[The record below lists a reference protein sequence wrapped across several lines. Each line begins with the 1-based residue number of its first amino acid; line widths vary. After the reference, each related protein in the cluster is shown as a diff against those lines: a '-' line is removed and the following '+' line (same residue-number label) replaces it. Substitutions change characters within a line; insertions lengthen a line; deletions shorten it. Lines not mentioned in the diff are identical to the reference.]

1 MACRGRFS
9 SWGFGSIVLKRPSE
23 REGSMEASERQA
35 VKPVKAAA
43 DAYRGSISMAMSSAT
58 MINSLSSMQDSQ
70 ASIAS
75 VA

>member
-1 MACRGRFS
+1 
-9 SWGFGSIVLKRPSE
+9 
-23 REGSMEASERQA
+23 MEASERQA